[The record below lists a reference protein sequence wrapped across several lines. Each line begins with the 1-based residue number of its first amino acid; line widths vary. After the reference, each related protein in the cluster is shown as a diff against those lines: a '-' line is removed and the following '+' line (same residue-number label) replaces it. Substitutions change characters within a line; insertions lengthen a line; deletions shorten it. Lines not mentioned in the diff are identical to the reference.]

1 MGKHLNTSPIGKTFW
16 FYHCPFWAF
25 VCHFWQTMDG
35 WMNGWMNTNQYIT
48 FFTVSKFCPQY
59 LGCIFRLF
67 TFGSLASM
75 KIGSKV
81 ILISCVDILG
91 WGQIYQLLPDLSTC
105 LLVRLI
111 SLILTPCVLIGL
123 KGSSCHPGSK
133 VAWPVTSFISL
144 PTEGVDKMQ
153 SHRVSYIWK
162 HDSWHG
168 GIDSMIFTYPNNR
181 CTNWCER
188 LHPGSYI
195 WPVNSC
201 TNWSG
206 IFMAKS
212 YLTWWS

>member
-1 MGKHLNTSPIGKTFW
+1 MGKPFGFTIAHFELLFAIFGKLW
-16 FYHCPFWAF
+16 
-25 VCHFWQTMDG
+25 MDG
-35 WMNGWMNTNQYIT
+35 WMDEWILTNTSLFSLCLNSAPNT
-48 FFTVSKFCPQY
+48 WVVSLDYSLLEVLPQW
-59 LGCIFRLF
+59 RLEVKW
-67 TFGSLASM
+67 SWSP
-75 KIGSKV
+75 V
-81 ILISCVDILG
+81 LISWVGVI
-91 WGQIYQLLPDLSTC
+91 GQIYQLLPGFSTC

-168 GIDSMIFTYPNNR
+168 GIDSMILTYPNNR

-195 WPVNSC
+195 WPTNSC
-201 TNWSG
+201 TNCPG

-212 YLTWWS
+212 YLT